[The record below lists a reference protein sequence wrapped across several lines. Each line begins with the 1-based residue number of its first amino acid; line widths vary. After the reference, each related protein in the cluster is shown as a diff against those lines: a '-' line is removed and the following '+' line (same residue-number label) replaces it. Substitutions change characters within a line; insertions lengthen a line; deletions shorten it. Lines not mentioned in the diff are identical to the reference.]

1 MRDKDTRKANIV
13 LLAAIG
19 INILN
24 GILYTWSA
32 ISKALI
38 SDWGWTSKQ
47 ASLPYT
53 VYSIFL
59 VLSMVVF
66 GSLQDRKGP
75 KLIATIGSIFLGV
88 GLILSGLTQNPKIF
102 VITIGMF
109 IGLGVGMHTITTAP
123 SAIKWFDPEKKGVI
137 TGIVSAGVGISSI
150 IYAPLGSFL
159 LLKVG
164 ISKTFIYLG
173 LIILIFTT
181 LLSQLLATPSEKQI
195 GSDSDLKDL
204 VDYNWR
210 FMIKDLKF
218 YKIWFMMAFAV
229 SSGLMIIGHI
239 STIAKIQANWE
250 NAFVLVMILSVFNT
264 IGRIAGGALSDKIG
278 RINLMRATFILQGLN
293 MAFFYSYMTV
303 PTLILGVAVGGFCY
317 GSIFSVFPATIAD
330 YYGPKNF
337 GSNYGIMFT
346 AWGLGGVIGPMTAA
360 FVFDASGNY
369 NMAYI
374 IALGLLLVSLLITF
388 SFRKEEQGD

>member
-1 MRDKDTRKANIV
+1 MRDKVISKGKIV

-53 VYSIFL
+53 VYSIFF
-59 VLSMVVF
+59 VLSMVIF
-66 GSLQDRKGP
+66 GALQDSKGP
-75 KLIATIGSIFLGV
+75 RIIATIGSIFLGL
-88 GLILSGLTQNPKIF
+88 GLILSGLTQSPIIF
-102 VITIGMF
+102 IITIGIL
-109 IGLGVGMHTITTAP
+109 IGSGVGMHTVTTAP
-123 SAIKWFDPEKKGVI
+123 SAIKWFASEKKGVI
-137 TGIVSAGVGISSI
+137 TGVVSAGVGISSL

-159 LLKVG
+159 LEKVG
-164 ISKTFIYLG
+164 INNTFIYMGLG
-173 LIILIFTT
+173 ILVFTI
-181 LLSQLLATPSEKQI
+181 LLSQLLATPTENPIKLE
-195 GSDSDLKDL
+195 SDLKDE

-210 FMIKDLKF
+210 FMIKDIKF
-218 YKIWFMMAFAV
+218 YKLWFMKAFAA

-250 NAFVLVMILSVFNT
+250 NAFVLVMILSIFNT

-278 RINLMRATFILQGLN
+278 RINLMRITFLLQALN
-293 MAFFYSYMTV
+293 MTFFYSYMSMV
-303 PTLILGVAVGGFCY
+303 TLILGVAIAGFCY
-317 GSIFSVFPATIAD
+317 GSIFSVFPATISD
-330 YYGPKNF
+330 YYGSKNF

-346 AWGLGGVIGPMTAA
+346 AWGFGGVIGPMTGA
-360 FVFDASGNY
+360 FVFDARGNY

-374 IALGLLLVSLLITF
+374 IALVLLIISTLITF
-388 SFRKEEQGD
+388 TFRKVNQ

>member
-181 LLSQLLATPSEKQI
+181 L
-195 GSDSDLKDL
+195 
-204 VDYNWR
+204 
-210 FMIKDLKF
+210 
-218 YKIWFMMAFAV
+218 
-229 SSGLMIIGHI
+229 
-239 STIAKIQANWE
+239 
-250 NAFVLVMILSVFNT
+250 
-264 IGRIAGGALSDKIG
+264 
-278 RINLMRATFILQGLN
+278 
-293 MAFFYSYMTV
+293 
-303 PTLILGVAVGGFCY
+303 
-317 GSIFSVFPATIAD
+317 
-330 YYGPKNF
+330 
-337 GSNYGIMFT
+337 
-346 AWGLGGVIGPMTAA
+346 
-360 FVFDASGNY
+360 
-369 NMAYI
+369 
-374 IALGLLLVSLLITF
+374 
-388 SFRKEEQGD
+388 